1 LAVNN
6 AESSAVQDFLGL
18 LDVSNLVEGDD
29 GLLASQVREN
39 GLGEVLVAVM
49 GGSTP
54 AKVVT
59 STGASVQ
66 VDAAVLQQLG
76 GQPVVLSFTSF
87 SSSAWSSDSE
97 NHEMAGLPVS
107 ISLWSLDSSPIRL
120 SDAAVP
126 LQIRIPTDNAEAE
139 CVFWSETSE
148 EWSSVGLRK
157 VGYEDGNLICEST
170 HLTIFSTLF
179 RQIALALRCSTAP
192 ALLSAEGLSAFSRF
206 PGWLAHTSSLVVV
219 LSLFFF
225 GLCMASAVGT
235 DRLSEDVNK
244 EDLVV
249 LVKSPDEPARCCK
262 PLLKASAVLGME
274 DTLRDLLALRDRKAV
289 YEAFVSRCIRLLHS
303 HKAGACWDSVR
314 IVMIESSASRAL
326 MKSQSLMHRTK
337 RRLDK
342 AFSRIFNRSWKVQPE
357 NEEWHERGGVKIVE
371 GFLFGSW
378 WSRVWSLAPAVHPWL
393 RAVQSSLFSSHSSR
407 TMLMYLKLATAGA
420 INALFFQGSSLSS
433 NSDDEC
439 HEPDTPFLRGMRAFA
454 IGVLSALVGDL
465 LILILWKVQK
475 RPSILH
481 GPWSQEAEE
490 DVMRRWRYRLRGFW
504 CVSLLHGFFCTFYIF
519 TFFAN
524 VTAEDSTKW
533 LEATLVSLLED
544 LLLLPITLALTFGS
558 MATLLLFVRPDVK
571 AEIRAR
577 WIDDA
582 GCLAGLVEMNISET
596 VLFKPSK
603 KTLYKME
610 EGNEVA
616 ASDPPGHS
624 ENIRVESV
632 GASQSTSQGP
642 FFGISPSPSRSYIR
656 GGEAQAVVH
665 EELN

>member
-1 LAVNN
+1 MAVNN

-29 GLLASQVREN
+29 GLLASQVMEN
-39 GLGEVLVAVM
+39 ELGEVLVAVM
-49 GGSTP
+49 GGSTE

-87 SSSAWSSDSE
+87 SSSAWSSDSDS
-97 NHEMAGLPVS
+97 EMAGLPVS

-126 LQIRIPTDNAEAE
+126 LQIRIPTNNTQAE

-148 EWSSVGLRK
+148 EWSSVGLRR

-179 RQIALALRCSTAP
+179 RQIATALRCSTAP

-206 PGWLAHTSSLVVV
+206 PGWLAHTASLVVV

-314 IVMIESSASRAL
+314 IVMIESSTSRAL

-357 NEEWHERGGVKIVE
+357 NEEWHERGGVEIVE

-420 INALFFQGSSLSS
+420 INALFFQSSSLSF

-504 CVSLLHGFFCTFYIF
+504 CMSLLHGFFCTFYIF

-544 LLLLPITLALTFGS
+544 LLLLPISLALTFGS

-582 GCLAGLVEMNISET
+582 GNISET

-616 ASDPPGHS
+616 ASDPPRHS

-642 FFGISPSPSRSYIR
+642 FFGISPSPSRSYNR

>member
-1 LAVNN
+1 MTTSGTSSISTSKTTTRTTTTLSTSLGTSITATTVEANISLAVNN

-29 GLLASQVREN
+29 GLLASQVMEN
-39 GLGEVLVAVM
+39 ELGEVLVAVI

-87 SSSAWSSDSE
+87 SSSAWSSDSDS
-97 NHEMAGLPVS
+97 EMAGLPVS

-126 LQIRIPTDNAEAE
+126 LQIRIPTNNTEAE

-148 EWSSVGLRK
+148 EWSSVGLRR

-179 RQIALALRCSTAP
+179 RQIATALRCSTAP

-206 PGWLAHTSSLVVV
+206 PGWLAHTASLVVV

-262 PLLKASAVLGME
+262 PLLKASAVLG
-274 DTLRDLLALRDRKAV
+274 
-289 YEAFVSRCIRLLHS
+289 
-303 HKAGACWDSVR
+303 
-314 IVMIESSASRAL
+314 
-326 MKSQSLMHRTK
+326 
-337 RRLDK
+337 
-342 AFSRIFNRSWKVQPE
+342 
-357 NEEWHERGGVKIVE
+357 
-371 GFLFGSW
+371 
-378 WSRVWSLAPAVHPWL
+378 
-393 RAVQSSLFSSHSSR
+393 HSSR

-420 INALFFQGSSLSS
+420 INALFFQSSSLSF

-439 HEPDTPFLRGMRAFA
+439 HEPDTPFLRWMRAFA

-504 CVSLLHGFFCTFYIF
+504 CMSLLHGFFCTFYIF

-544 LLLLPITLALTFGS
+544 LLLLPISLALTFGS

-582 GCLAGLVEMNISET
+582 GNISET

-616 ASDPPGHS
+616 ASDPPRHS

-642 FFGISPSPSRSYIR
+642 FFGISPSPSRSYNR